1 MFTGRILKPQ
11 NIHAS
16 NYLLYNGATGANQR
30 LVDRCFMN
38 NLQFAICYFKFAI
51 FFFCVSAM
59 AVSAAYSDDWP
70 QWGGDDTR
78 NMVSDE
84 KNLPATFVPGKKRS
98 DGSGI
103 DMQTTKNVKW
113 VARLGTE
120 NYSGPVISG
129 GKVFIGANDVNLNDP
144 RYKPTGGGVLLCLDE
159 ATGKLLWRLVVPK
172 LESGK
177 RSTDYD
183 NMELGICSTP
193 CVEGNRVYVI
203 TNRSEVVCLDTE
215 GMANGNDGPFQDERR
230 YTGALSDA
238 VPGQAPSD
246 ADIIWRYDMLSE
258 LSVFPHDAASCS
270 VLVYGDLVYV
280 STGNGVDDG
289 KAPFPMSPSLIA
301 LDKRTGRLAAKDD
314 EMIGSRVF
322 HGQWSSPS
330 LGQAG
335 DKALVFYG
343 GGDGVCYAFEA
354 LHTVTPKPTF
364 LHKAWSFDCNPPE
377 YRYKDGKSI
386 EYAEGNKLENRGNN
400 DDGTY
405 VGPSEIIG
413 TPVFH
418 NNRVYV
424 ATGQDPRHGR
434 GKGVLNCIDA
444 AKIGDVSETAKIW
457 SFQDIDR
464 SMSTPSV
471 AYGLVFIAD
480 ADGTIYCLDADTG
493 ECYWKHDSKSDIWSS
508 TLVADGKVYI
518 GTRRS
523 LLVFAAAKEKKL
535 LGDVRLG
542 SQIRSTPA
550 VADGVLYVASQHY
563 LWAVQKDA
571 KNSDLKG
578 KVLASGD
585 SKPDV
590 AGKSSKQ

>member
-1 MFTGRILKPQ
+1 MFTRRILTSRNMRAPDNSLDQ
-11 NIHAS
+11 S
-16 NYLLYNGATGANQR
+16 ATGTDQK
-30 LVDRCFMN
+30 LVGRGFVC
-38 NLQFAICYFKFAI
+38 NLKLAI
-51 FFFCVSAM
+51 FSFSILAIAISSAKG
-59 AVSAAYSDDWP
+59 DDWP

-78 NMVSDE
+78 NMVSDD
-84 KNLPATFVPGKKRS
+84 KNLPASFVPGKKRS

-120 NYSGPVISG
+120 NYSGPVVSG

-159 ATGKLLWRLVVPK
+159 VTGKLLWRLVVPK
-172 LESGK
+172 LETGK

-193 CVEGNRVYVI
+193 CVEGNRVYVV

-215 GMANGNDGPFQDERR
+215 GLANGNDGPFQDERR

-238 VPGQAPSD
+238 APGQGPGD
-246 ADIIWRYDMLSE
+246 ADVIWRYDMLTE
-258 LSVFPHDAASCS
+258 LSIFPHDAASCS

-280 STGNGVDDG
+280 NTGNGVDDK

-301 LDKRTGRLAAKDD
+301 LDKRTGRLVAKDD
-314 EMIGSRVF
+314 EMIGSRTF

-335 DKALVFYG
+335 DKALVFFG

-354 LHTVTPKPTF
+354 LHAVTPKPTF
-364 LHKAWSFDCNPPE
+364 LHKVWSFDCNPPE
-377 YRYKDGKSI
+377 YRYSDGKLIDYWAGS
-386 EYAEGNKLENRGNN
+386 KQENRGNN

-413 TPVFH
+413 TPIFH

-424 ATGQDPRHGR
+424 AVGQDPRHGR

-444 AKIGDVSETAKIW
+444 TKIGDVSETAKIW
-457 SFQDIDR
+457 SYQDIDR

-480 ADGTIYCLDADTG
+480 ADGMIYCLDADTG
-493 ECYWKHDSKSDIWSS
+493 KRYWKHDSKSDIWSS

-523 LLVFAAAKEKKL
+523 LMVFAASKEKKI

-550 VADGVLYVASQHY
+550 VSDGVLYVASQQY

-571 KNSDLKG
+571 KNADLKG

-585 SKPDV
+585 SKPDGDV
-590 AGKSSKQ
+590 KSSKQ

>member
-1 MFTGRILKPQ
+1 MFTRRIMTVQ
-11 NIHAS
+11 NIPKS
-16 NYLLYNGATGANQR
+16 DYSLYQSATGTNQG
-30 LVDRCFMN
+30 LVGRSFMC
-38 NLQFAICYFKFAI
+38 NLKFAI
-51 FFFCVSAM
+51 FSFSILAI
-59 AVSAAYSDDWP
+59 AISAAKGDDWP
-70 QWGGDDTR
+70 QFGGDNDR
-78 NMVSDE
+78 NMTSEE
-84 KNLPATFVPGKKRS
+84 KNLPASFMPGKKRS

-172 LESGK
+172 LETGK
-177 RSTDYD
+177 RSTEYD

-193 CVEGNRVYVI
+193 CVEGNRVYVV

-215 GMANGNDGPFQDERR
+215 GLANGNDGPFQDERR
-230 YTGALSDA
+230 YTGALRDTA
-238 VPGQAPSD
+238 PGQVPGD

-270 VLVYGDLVYV
+270 VLVYGDLIYV
-280 STGNGVDDG
+280 STGNGVDDK

-301 LDKRTGRLAAKDD
+301 LDKRTGHLVAKDD

-335 DKALVFYG
+335 DKALVFFG
-343 GGDGVCYAFEA
+343 AGDGVCYAFEA
-354 LHTVTPKPTF
+354 LHTATPKPTF
-364 LHKAWSFDCNPPE
+364 LHKVWSFDCNPPE
-377 YRYKDGKSI
+377 YRYRDGKPI
-386 EYAEGNKLENRGNN
+386 DYAEGNKLENRGNN
-400 DDGTY
+400 DDGAY

-424 ATGQDPRHGR
+424 AVGQDPRHGR

-457 SFQDIDR
+457 SYQDIDR

-480 ADGTIYCLDADTG
+480 TDGTIHCLDADTG
-493 ECYWKHDSKSDIWSS
+493 KRYWVHDAKSDIWSS

-523 LLVFAAAKEKKL
+523 LLVFAASKEKKL

-550 VADGVLYVASQHY
+550 VSDGVLYVASQHY
-563 LWAVQKDA
+563 LWAVQKDP
-571 KNSDLKG
+571 KNPDLKG

-585 SKPDV
+585 SKT
-590 AGKSSKQ
+590 GQ

>member
-1 MFTGRILKPQ
+1 MFTRQISTSQ
-11 NIHAS
+11 NLHTS
-16 NYLLYNGATGANQR
+16 DNLLHHYATGTNQR
-30 LVDRCFMN
+30 LVGRGFVS
-38 NLQFAICYFKFAI
+38 NLQFAIFSFSILAI
-51 FFFCVSAM
+51 AI
-59 AVSAAYSDDWP
+59 SAAKGDDWP

-84 KNLPATFVPGKKRS
+84 TNLPASFVPGKKRS

-129 GKVFIGANDVNLNDP
+129 GKVFIGTNDVNLNDP

-172 LESGK
+172 LETGK

-193 CVEGNRVYVI
+193 CVEGNRVYVV

-215 GMANGNDGPFQDERR
+215 GLANGNDGPFHDERR

-238 VPGQAPSD
+238 APSQAPGD

-270 VLVYGDLVYV
+270 VMVYGDLVYV
-280 STGNGVDDG
+280 NTGNGVDNG

-301 LDKRTGRLAAKDD
+301 LDKRTGRLVAKDD

-330 LGQAG
+330 LGQVD
-335 DKALVFYG
+335 DKALVFFG
-343 GGDGVCYAFEA
+343 AGDGVCYAFEA
-354 LHTVTPKPTF
+354 LHTATPKPTF
-364 LHKAWSFDCNPPE
+364 LHKVWSFDCNPPE
-377 YRYKDGKSI
+377 YRYKDGKLI
-386 EYAEGNKLENRGNN
+386 DYWAGNKLENRGNN

-424 ATGQDPRHGR
+424 AIGQDPRHGR
-434 GKGVLNCIDA
+434 GKGVMTCIDA
-444 AKIGDVSETAKIW
+444 TKIGDVSETAKIW
-457 SFQDIDR
+457 SYEDIDR

-480 ADGTIYCLDADTG
+480 ADGMIYCLDADTG
-493 ECYWKHDSKSDIWSS
+493 KCYWKHDSKSDIWSS

-523 LLVFAAAKEKKL
+523 LLVFAASKEKKL

-550 VADGVLYVASQHY
+550 VSDGVLYVASQHY
-563 LWAVQKDA
+563 LWAVQKDP
-571 KNSDLKG
+571 KNADLKG

-585 SKPDV
+585 
-590 AGKSSKQ
+590 AKSGNE